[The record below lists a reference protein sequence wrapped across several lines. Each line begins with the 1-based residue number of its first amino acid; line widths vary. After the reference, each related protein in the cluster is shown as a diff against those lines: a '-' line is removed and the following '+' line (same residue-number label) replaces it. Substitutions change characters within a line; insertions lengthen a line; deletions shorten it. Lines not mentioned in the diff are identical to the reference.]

1 MCTGE
6 SEGGGGN
13 AGEVGELPIYEEM
26 RAALFGGDA
35 DGLSERTK
43 ARVPKYY
50 IHALFA
56 LFPVNVNGLNS
67 KRAKRCPKEK
77 KNCPCRRTG
86 EN

>member
-1 MCTGE
+1 MCNGE

-13 AGEVGELPIYEEM
+13 VGEVGELPVYEEM

-56 LFPVNVNGLNS
+56 LFPFNINGLNS
-67 KRAKRCPKEK
+67 KRVKRCPKEK
-77 KNCPCRRTG
+77 KTLMSTNG
-86 EN
+86 